1 MPNRRK
7 GILRLIPI
15 KAFSRNEKYPFRD
28 ILGSSRARVT
38 FINILVTML
47 QKLNQTLGFTPTEG
61 RVVVFLVLSFAVG
74 FGIKLVKDTTTS
86 QPVFDYAAADSEF
99 VARLAAVDTSMG
111 NEDETADEQ
120 TKPPSSGKQR
130 LSGRIDINT
139 ATKQELI
146 SLPGIGEAMAERIIH
161 YREDNGK
168 FTSLNDLVKVKG
180 IGKKKL
186 EQITPF
192 CTVKQ

>member
-1 MPNRRK
+1 
-7 GILRLIPI
+7 
-15 KAFSRNEKYPFRD
+15 
-28 ILGSSRARVT
+28 
-38 FINILVTML
+38 ML

-74 FGIKLVKDTTTS
+74 FGIKMVRDTSIS
-86 QPVFDYAAADSEF
+86 QPMFNYAAADSEF
-99 VARLAAVDTSMG
+99 SARSRLAVVDSSM
-111 NEDETADEQ
+111 NIEDEVSGVRQ
-120 TKPPSSGKQR
+120 TSSSPDKR
-130 LSGRIDINT
+130 RITDIIDINT

-168 FTSLNDLVKVKG
+168 FTSLDDLMKIKG

-186 EQITPF
+186 AQITPY
-192 CTVKQ
+192 CTVEQ